1 MQAFSTQRRH
11 LATTRLRKIAA
22 ASLLVLTLI
31 TGCSHSMNEVDAGS
45 VKAHLNP
52 HPKERYELTFTV
64 HDAPGPFDSVTADVL
79 YVVNN
84 PMCIPHDPFTGG
96 QSKSPGVTRPIPL
109 ERIAPQTYRGEVTTD
124 LLADE
129 DLFGLGVCHWNVMSA
144 GIGLV
149 AHGVTFSAGIVRKE
163 IEAENATS
171 TYFAKESYSSG
182 TADLGEDGRYLSPY
196 VKSSPDK
203 FFHVIVSAKRI
214 AP

>member
-1 MQAFSTQRRH
+1 
-11 LATTRLRKIAA
+11 
-22 ASLLVLTLI
+22 
-31 TGCSHSMNEVDAGS
+31 MNEVDAGT

-64 HDAPGPFDSVTADVL
+64 HDAPGPFDSATADVL

-109 ERIAPQTYRGEVTTD
+109 ERIAPQTYRGEVTMD

-129 DLFGLGVCHWNVMSA
+129 DLFGLGVCHWSVMSA
-144 GIGLV
+144 GFGLA
-149 AHGVTFSAGIVRKE
+149 AHGVTFNAGIVRKE
-163 IEAENATS
+163 IEAGNAIS

-182 TADLGEDGRYLSPY
+182 TADFGEDGRYLSPY

-203 FFHVIVSAKRI
+203 FFHVTISAKRV

>member
-1 MQAFSTQRRH
+1 SRNCRRTRRSSSTRAASPFAPTELVLQGQGAQGAGRRAAGEDTGAGTSITRHHDRQKCSPTAEQCGRAATRAMRPQIMQAFSTQRRH

-109 ERIAPQTYRGEVTTD
+109 ERIAPQTYRGEVT
-124 LLADE
+124 
-129 DLFGLGVCHWNVMSA
+129 
-144 GIGLV
+144 
-149 AHGVTFSAGIVRKE
+149 
-163 IEAENATS
+163 
-171 TYFAKESYSSG
+171 
-182 TADLGEDGRYLSPY
+182 
-196 VKSSPDK
+196 
-203 FFHVIVSAKRI
+203 
-214 AP
+214 